1 MKLSDLDTLIPSYA
15 KNKQEFDY
23 YKKLCEK
30 ENAQIKKIMMGFVVQ
45 QYPAGKYVANCKVV
59 KKETF
64 DEEMLINII
73 KSLGIVPNVI
83 KTKEYIDYDELEQYL
98 YTNDVPKEIIL
109 ELDKAKEVKDV
120 VTLRV
125 TTDKRK
131 DEVDE

>member
-1 MKLSDLDTLIPSYA
+1 MRLSDLDTLIPEYA
-15 KNKQEFDY
+15 KNKKEEAQ
-23 YKKLCEK
+23 YKKLCDK
-30 ENAQIKKIMMGFVVQ
+30 ENAQIKEIMMGFVVQ
-45 QYPAGKYVANCKVV
+45 DYRTGGYKASCSVS

-64 DEEMLINII
+64 NEEMLINII
-73 KSLGIVPNVI
+73 KSLGIVPNAI
-83 KTKEYIDYDELEQYL
+83 KTKEYIDYDELEHYL
-98 YTNDVPKEIIL
+98 YNDDVPKEVIL